1 MTKAY
6 QDFMQKLINA
16 VIIFACF
23 SLAMPTAWVSIAS
36 AILLFAWIISGKYSE
51 KFKLIYKNPAA
62 ISVLIL
68 FSFYCIGAVY
78 SSGTIKESG
87 TFLLK
92 YTKLLIIPMV
102 ISVVTTKKIRHYGMN
117 AFLFGALIL
126 LGISYFKWLGII
138 PMNLGLHD
146 MPDNSQGFLAFK
158 NRIAHNILMSF
169 LMFVF
174 FCKAHL
180 EKTLWRWVWFFI
192 ALLSLIDLMYLAGG
206 RSGQI
211 IALCFVLFLPLYFYG
226 KEAFKYFVIAVI
238 SIFLLHKQLEPLM
251 PGRLIKT
258 GQEVSE
264 HKSDEHLTSAGI
276 RLEMYK
282 NTLLL
287 IKESPLIG
295 YGTGALRSEYNK
307 LANTQDTLLKDVPN
321 PHNQYLLTFFELGIV
336 GLAAFLFMFYRFW
349 QHSNVIGRS
358 DKHAGMFLKGV
369 VLTIAIGSMFNSLL
383 LDATEGKFFCVLT
396 GLLLSAYTK
405 KNG

>member
-16 VIIFACF
+16 IIIFACF
-23 SLAMPTAWVSIAS
+23 SIAMPTAWVSVAS
-36 AILLFAWIISGKYSE
+36 AFLLFAWIISGKYSE

-68 FSFYCIGAVY
+68 FSFYCIGSIY
-78 SSGTIKESG
+78 SSGNIKESG

-92 YTKLLIIPMV
+92 YAKLLIIPII
-102 ISVVTTKKIRHYGMN
+102 ISVVRTKKIRHNGMN

-126 LGISYFKWLGII
+126 LSISYFKWLGII

-146 MPDNSQGFLAFK
+146 LPDNSQGYLAFK

-174 FCKAHL
+174 FCKAYFD
-180 EKTLWRWVWFFI
+180 KTQWRWVWLVI
-192 ALLSLIDLMYLAGG
+192 ALLSLIDLMYLVGG

-211 IALCFVLFLPLYFYG
+211 IALCFILFLPLYFYG
-226 KEAFKYFVIAVI
+226 KEAYKYLLIAAI
-238 SIFLLHKQLEPLM
+238 SIFMLHKQLEPLM

-264 HKSDEHLTSAGI
+264 HKSGEHLTSAGI

-282 NTLLL
+282 NTLSL
-287 IKESPLIG
+287 IKQSPFIG
-295 YGTGALRSEYNK
+295 YGTGALRYEYNK

-321 PHNQYLLTFFELGIV
+321 PHNQYLLTFFELGMA
-336 GLAAFLFMFYRFW
+336 GFAALIFMFYRFW
-349 QHSNVIGRS
+349 QHSNVIARS
-358 DKHAGMFLKGV
+358 DTYAGMYLKGV

-383 LDATEGKFFCVLT
+383 LDATEGKFYCVLT

-405 KNG
+405 KND